1 MNIDNLLRTL
11 GGTAATGQPGQPGEP
26 SASLQQRFAALL
38 KSPLDA
44 SSGADPNTAAAD
56 NLVSSVGA
64 SGPTG
69 AAGLLQVQL
78 RLHENAVAAD
88 AISKGVNFGVQGINK
103 LVNQS

>member
-11 GGTAATGQPGQPGEP
+11 GGAAATGQPVEP

-44 SSGADPNTAAAD
+44 SSVADPGAPAAES
-56 NLVSSVGA
+56 LA
-64 SGPTG
+64 SPVAASAPTG
-69 AAGLLQVQL
+69 AAGLLKLQFD
-78 RLHENAVAAD
+78 LHANAVASD
-88 AISKGVNFGVQGINK
+88 MISKGVNFGVQGINK